1 MGTLLLPAVVLAG
14 SLSILIILLVV
25 LSSSREESTSDLRS
39 GEIHLMEEGKVEGE
53 SSSRAGRW
61 IKEIFKKKEGELVE
75 ENDASDDT
83 PVANGHKTTEQ
94 ADIREEDEEEKLN
107 TELKTNGN
115 GNAQREAEEEEHE
128 EDKDM
133 KDNEKQEVGQEDT
146 KEANQNAANEKLEKD
161 AEEKQELEKED
172 EEKDSEARMQES
184 LVTHVAK
191 EKEVENEKS
200 INGVMRVFGRFMKR
214 INSEPDEGE
223 TGQPPSYSEAVQ
235 DTSEAEQQ
243 AANLAVNDDDVPV
256 KKTRE
261 ASTQMDVGIQVDPE
275 EMAETEKETLEEE
288 EEDAL

>member
-1 MGTLLLPAVVLAG
+1 M
-14 SLSILIILLVV
+14 
-25 LSSSREESTSDLRS
+25 
-39 GEIHLMEEGKVEGE
+39 EGE

-61 IKEIFKKKEGELVE
+61 IKEIFKKREGELVE
-75 ENDASDDT
+75 QNDASDDT
-83 PVANGHKTTEQ
+83 PVANGHKTTEL

-146 KEANQNAANEKLEKD
+146 KEANENAANEKLEKD
-161 AEEKQELEKED
+161 AEEKQDLEKED

-184 LVTHVAK
+184 LVTYVAK

-214 INSEPDEGE
+214 INSDPEEGE

-243 AANLAVNDDDVPV
+243 AANLAVNDDVPV
-256 KKTRE
+256 KETRE

-275 EMAETEKETLEEE
+275 EMAETEKETLEDAVPESERAPDVEDKDEEQEE
-288 EEDAL
+288 ELSKEATPDEPEPKFRFRFQRFFSDNK

>member
-25 LSSSREESTSDLRS
+25 LSSSREESTSALRT
-39 GEIHLMEEGKVEGE
+39 GELHLMEEGKVEGE

-83 PVANGHKTTEQ
+83 QVANGHKTTEL

-107 TELKTNGN
+107 TELKTN

-200 INGVMRVFGRFMKR
+200 INGVLRVFGRFMKR
-214 INSEPDEGE
+214 INSDPDEGE
-223 TGQPPSYSEAVQ
+223 AGQPPSYSEAVQ

-243 AANLAVNDDDVPV
+243 AANLAVNNDDVPV

>member
-1 MGTLLLPAVVLAG
+1 M
-14 SLSILIILLVV
+14 
-25 LSSSREESTSDLRS
+25 
-39 GEIHLMEEGKVEGE
+39 EGE

-83 PVANGHKTTEQ
+83 PVANGHKTTEL

-146 KEANQNAANEKLEKD
+146 KEANENAANEKLEKD

-184 LVTHVAK
+184 LVIYVAK
-191 EKEVENEKS
+191 EKEVVNEKS

-214 INSEPDEGE
+214 INSEPEEGE

-235 DTSEAEQQ
+235 DTSELEQQ
-243 AANLAVNDDDVPV
+243 AANLAVNDDVPV
-256 KKTRE
+256 KETRE

-275 EMAETEKETLEEE
+275 EMAETEKETLEDAVPESERAPDVEDKDEEQEE
-288 EEDAL
+288 ELSKEATPDEPEPKFRFRFQRFFSDNK

>member
-1 MGTLLLPAVVLAG
+1 M
-14 SLSILIILLVV
+14 
-25 LSSSREESTSDLRS
+25 
-39 GEIHLMEEGKVEGE
+39 EGE

-61 IKEIFKKKEGELVE
+61 IKEIFKRKEGELVE

-83 PVANGHKTTEQ
+83 HVANGHKTTEL

-115 GNAQREAEEEEHE
+115 GNASREAEEEEHE

-133 KDNEKQEVGQEDT
+133 KDNEKQEDELEDT

-172 EEKDSEARMQES
+172 EGKDSEARMQES
-184 LVTHVAK
+184 LVTYVAK

-235 DTSEAEQQ
+235 DTTEAEQQQ
-243 AANLAVNDDDVPV
+243 AANLAVNDDVPLNE
-256 KKTRE
+256 TRE
-261 ASTQMDVGIQVDPE
+261 ASTRMDVGIQVDPE

-288 EEDAL
+288 NALPESERAPDVEEKDEEQAVELSKEATPVNDEPEPKFRFRFQRFFSDNK